1 MVWVSLDSASLNFS
15 NRRMRTRLSGGVAGE
30 ERKLS
35 PLCRLDLPQFHSRQT
50 LYNPFHDLCFA

>member
-35 PLCRLDLPQFHSRQT
+35 PLCRLFLSVMG
-50 LYNPFHDLCFA
+50 

>member
-35 PLCRLDLPQFHSRQT
+35 PLCRLETFHAERTVSS
-50 LYNPFHDLCFA
+50 L

>member
-35 PLCRLDLPQFHSRQT
+35 PYADCSYLLWVKPLST
-50 LYNPFHDLCFA
+50 GS